1 MSQAYDTVV
10 GLEVHIQ
17 LNTLT
22 KAFCGDALSFG
33 AAPNTH
39 VSAISLAHPGT
50 LPVLNRGQV
59 RKAIQLGLA
68 LGCEINTLNFFD
80 RKHYF
85 YPDLPKGYQITQD
98 NEPICIGGSL
108 TIQVNGKP
116 KTVKIHHIHMEE
128 DAGKTI
134 HDQDDNHSL
143 VDLNRA
149 GTPLLELVTEPDL
162 SSADEVYEFIAELQ
176 KLCRYI
182 DVSDADME
190 KGSMRCDCNVSVKPA
205 GSPTLGERCE
215 IKNLNSKRFA
225 RKAVTYEAKRQI
237 KLVEAGETFSKQT
250 LHYDVEKNITLPLRD
265 KEGVADYRY
274 FPDPDLAPISISVD
288 ELQDI
293 QDAMPQMPWEVK
305 KDLLTIKVHEDH
317 INQIVASPQLV
328 NYFKEVHEQVGDAR
342 LSSSFITN
350 QLLPYLQSIGQNVGD
365 LGLPQHHVVD
375 YIKLIKDGKVSA
387 SIANQRLWPTMCD
400 NHAASPLKLAEEL
413 GILVNADDSF
423 LDDLIAQVITDNPNQ
438 VAQFKK
444 GKKNLMG
451 FFIGAVMR
459 SSKGSADPKALQKKL
474 IEALNS

>member
-17 LNTLT
+17 LNTQT

-50 LPVLNRGQV
+50 LPVVNQDQV

-68 LGCEINTLNFFD
+68 LGCKINTLNFFD

-108 TIQVNGKP
+108 TIHVNGKT
-116 KTVKIHHIHMEE
+116 KEVKIHHIHMEE

-134 HDQDDNHSL
+134 HDQDPSFSL

-162 SSADEVYEFIAELQ
+162 SSAEEVYEFIAELQ

-190 KGSMRCDCNVSVKPA
+190 KSSMRCDCNVSVKPA
-205 GSPTLGERCE
+205 GSTILGERCE

-225 RKAVTYEAKRQI
+225 REAVIYEAKRQV
-237 KLVEAGETFSKQT
+237 KLVEAGESISMQT
-250 LHYDVEKNITLPLRD
+250 LHYDCLLYTSPSPRD
-265 KEGVADYRY
+265 RQKSR
-274 FPDPDLAPISISVD
+274 
-288 ELQDI
+288 
-293 QDAMPQMPWEVK
+293 MP
-305 KDLLTIKVHEDH
+305 
-317 INQIVASPQLV
+317 
-328 NYFKEVHEQVGDAR
+328 
-342 LSSSFITN
+342 SS
-350 QLLPYLQSIGQNVGD
+350 
-365 LGLPQHHVVD
+365 
-375 YIKLIKDGKVSA
+375 A
-387 SIANQRLWPTMCD
+387 
-400 NHAASPLKLAEEL
+400 
-413 GILVNADDSF
+413 
-423 LDDLIAQVITDNPNQ
+423 
-438 VAQFKK
+438 
-444 GKKNLMG
+444 
-451 FFIGAVMR
+451 
-459 SSKGSADPKALQKKL
+459 
-474 IEALNS
+474 